1 MMLRRTLDP
10 RIWLLA
16 IGTFAV
22 GTDAF
27 VVAGILPLLALS
39 FGVSIEVAGLLV
51 STYSFTYGLGTP
63 LVAAMVARWQRHRV
77 VIATLCGFALVN
89 IGCALAPSFGV
100 LLALKVAAGICAAT
114 YTPTAYLLAT
124 SLASLERRGAAL
136 AAVAIGLSAASVL
149 GIPIGTWVGYR
160 YGWHATFA
168 MIAVIT
174 LTGAAALARGRLS
187 DPAQGFAPPPSLATR
202 IAPLGRA
209 HIWLALLPCFI
220 LYIATS
226 LVFTYIAT
234 LLRTRYG
241 AGQLPPLLAVYGMG
255 GLVGS
260 QLGGRIADRLGSAP
274 PIHIGLGGLIAIQLL
289 LPWALGSTLATC
301 VALFGATFCSWCC
314 FAPFQARILALEP
327 ESANVTIAL
336 INTCVYMGNAI
347 GALVG
352 GFLLRLTAVTNLPFA
367 SALVAALA
375 LAVFR
380 LSLARTARVKVTP
393 S

>member
-1 MMLRRTLDP
+1 MAPRRALDS

-63 LVAAMVARWQRHRV
+63 VLAAMVARWQRHRV
-77 VIATLCGFALVN
+77 VIVTLCGFALVN

-100 LLALKVAAGICAAT
+100 LLGLKVAAGICAAT

-124 SLASLERRGAAL
+124 SLTTVERRGAAL

-168 MIAVIT
+168 MIAAIT

-187 DPAQGFAPPPSLATR
+187 DPAGGFAALPSLATR

-209 HIWLALLPCFI
+209 HIWLALGPCFI
-220 LYIATS
+220 LYIATA
-226 LVFTYIAT
+226 LVFTYVAA
-234 LLRTRYG
+234 LLRTHYS
-241 AGQLPPLLAVYGMG
+241 ADQLPPLLAVYGLG
-255 GLVGS
+255 GLLGS
-260 QLGGRIADRLGSAP
+260 QLGGRLADRLGTARP
-274 PIHIGLGGLIAIQLL
+274 LNIGLGGLIVIQLL
-289 LPWALGSTLATC
+289 LPWSLTSTVATC
-301 VALFGATFCSWCC
+301 AALFGATLCSWCC
-314 FAPFQARILALEP
+314 FAPFQARILMLEP
-327 ESANVTIAL
+327 HSANVTIAL
-336 INTCVYMGNAI
+336 INTSVYMGNAI
-347 GALVG
+347 GALIG
-352 GFLLRLTAVTNLPFA
+352 GLLLRLTAVTNLPFV
-367 SALVAALA
+367 SALVAAMA
-375 LAVFR
+375 LAVLR
-380 LSLARTARVKVTP
+380 WPLPKLDR
-393 S
+393 

>member
-1 MMLRRTLDP
+1 MALRRTLDP

-27 VVAGILPLLALS
+27 VVAGILPLLAQS

-63 LVAAMVARWQRHRV
+63 LLAALVARWRRHRV
-77 VIATLCGFALVN
+77 VVATLCGFALVN

-100 LLALKVAAGICAAT
+100 LLGLKVAAGICAAI

-124 SLASLERRGAAL
+124 SLASAERRGAAL

-168 MIAVIT
+168 MIAMIT
-174 LTGAAALARGRLS
+174 LSGAAALARGRLS
-187 DPAQGFAPPPSLATR
+187 DPARGVASPPSIATR

-209 HIWLALLPCFI
+209 HIWLTLLPCFI
-220 LYIATS
+220 LYVSTA
-226 LVFTYIAT
+226 LVFTYIAA
-234 LLRTRYG
+234 LLRTRYS
-241 AGQLPPLLAVYGMG
+241 AGQLPLLLAVYGLG
-255 GLVGS
+255 GLIGS
-260 QLGGRIADRLGSAP
+260 QLGGRLADRLGSAR
-274 PIHIGLGGLIAIQLL
+274 PIRIGLGGLIAIQLL
-289 LPWALGSTLATC
+289 LPFSLGSTVATC
-301 VALFGATFCSWCC
+301 AALFGATLCSWSC

-336 INTCVYMGNAI
+336 INTCVYMGNAV
-347 GALVG
+347 GALIG
-352 GFLLRLTAVTNLPFA
+352 GVLLRLTAVTNLPFA

-375 LAVFR
+375 LAALR
-380 LSLARTARVKVTP
+380 RPLPGIAR
-393 S
+393 